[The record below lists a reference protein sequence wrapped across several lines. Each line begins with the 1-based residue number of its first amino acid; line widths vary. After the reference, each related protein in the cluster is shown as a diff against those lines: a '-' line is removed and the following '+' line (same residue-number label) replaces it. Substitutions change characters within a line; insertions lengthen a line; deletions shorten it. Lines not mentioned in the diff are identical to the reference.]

1 MKKSGKSRRK
11 AEKPLNKEK
20 AKQYTCL
27 VCPLCCELETDG
39 AEVNGARCSKGEA
52 FARQEI
58 IMPLRVLTTT
68 VRCDAPTGTKMLPV
82 KTTNPVPRH
91 QISTIVREIKALR
104 VSGIPAIGSTISL
117 EFSGQP
123 IVLLVT
129 GELD

>member
-1 MKKSGKSRRK
+1 MKKSTKSRRK

-20 AKQYTCL
+20 AKRYTCI
-27 VCPLCCELETDG
+27 VCPVCCELETDG
-39 AEVNGARCSKGEA
+39 VEVNGARCPKGEA
-52 FARQEI
+52 FALQEI

-68 VRCDAPTGTKMLPV
+68 VHCVAPTGTKMLPV
-82 KTTNPVPRH
+82 KTANAVPLGE
-91 QISTIVREIKALR
+91 ISNIAKEIKALR

-123 IVLLVT
+123 IMLLVT

>member
-1 MKKSGKSRRK
+1 MKKKTKGPRK

-20 AKQYTCL
+20 AKRYTCI
-27 VCPLCCELETDG
+27 VCPVCCELETDG
-39 AEVNGARCSKGEA
+39 AEVNGARCSKGED
-52 FARQEI
+52 FARQEM

-82 KTTNPVPRH
+82 KTANPVPLH
-91 QISTIVREIKALR
+91 EISTIVRGIKALR

-123 IVLLVT
+123 IMLLVT

>member
-1 MKKSGKSRRK
+1 MKKSTKSRHK
-11 AEKPLNKEK
+11 AEKPLNNEK
-20 AKQYTCL
+20 AKGYTCL

-39 AEVNGARCSKGEA
+39 AEVNGARCSKGEG

-82 KTTNPVPRH
+82 KTANPVPLH
-91 QISTIVREIKALR
+91 QISPIVRKIKALR

-117 EFSGQP
+117 EISGQP
-123 IVLLVT
+123 IMLLVT

>member
-1 MKKSGKSRRK
+1 MKKSTKSRRK
-11 AEKPLNKEK
+11 DEKPLNKEK
-20 AKQYTCL
+20 AKRYACI
-27 VCPLCCELETDG
+27 VGPVCCELETDG
-39 AEVNGARCSKGEA
+39 AEVNGARCPRGED

-68 VRCDAPTGTKMLPV
+68 IHCEAPGGSRMLPV
-82 KTTNPVPRH
+82 KTAKPVPLH

-104 VSGIPAIGSTISL
+104 FSGIPAIGTTISL

>member
-1 MKKSGKSRRK
+1 MKKSSKSRRK
-11 AEKPLNKEK
+11 AEKPLNKERTK
-20 AKQYTCL
+20 RYTCL

-52 FARQEI
+52 FAMQEI

-82 KTTNPVPRH
+82 KTASPVPLH

-123 IVLLVT
+123 IMLLVT
-129 GELD
+129 GEPD